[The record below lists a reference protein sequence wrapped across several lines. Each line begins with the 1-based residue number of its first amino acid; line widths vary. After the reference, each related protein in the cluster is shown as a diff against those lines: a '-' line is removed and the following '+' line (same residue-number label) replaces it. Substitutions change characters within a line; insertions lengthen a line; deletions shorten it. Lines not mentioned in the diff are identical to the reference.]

1 MRADTIGP
9 SGDAVILN
17 GSVTNIMVSYPSA
30 TSTSALTTELTA
42 FKAFS
47 PTYVGSGA
55 PQHVRRARGVQL

>member
-17 GSVTNIMVSYPSA
+17 MVSYPSA